1 MVLIIHSIKILE
13 TIPHQV
19 SRGQTITNQKR
30 WLLKTLSCMIQISV
44 YQKPQ
49 KVIQTNHCQI
59 SKVQIVAKTMGKDS
73 NIISD
78 FNSCAVFCQIMPTGL
93 KGQKGVQPKFACQRK
108 MTSRKSVYFFM
119 EFRPE
124 VDRKRSNFEKLVIQF
139 HGRSN
144 FEDRPLCVVFQND
157 RPFSENFI

>member
-19 SRGQTITNQKR
+19 SRGQTTTNQKR
-30 WLLKTLSCMIQISV
+30 WLLKMLSCMIQISV

-78 FNSCAVFCQIMPTGL
+78 FNSCAVFLPNHANRSQKSKRCPTKICL
-93 KGQKGVQPKFACQRK
+93 L
-108 MTSRKSVYFFM
+108 
-119 EFRPE
+119 
-124 VDRKRSNFEKLVIQF
+124 EKNDLSKIRLIF
-139 HGRSN
+139 HGIST
-144 FEDRPLCVVFQND
+144 END
-157 RPFSENFI
+157 QILRN

>member
-19 SRGQTITNQKR
+19 SRGQMITNQKR
-30 WLLKTLSCMIQISV
+30 WLLKTLYCMIQISV

-73 NIISD
+73 NNIRILTAAL
-78 FNSCAVFCQIMPTGL
+78 FFAILCQQVS
-93 KGQKGVQPKFACQRK
+93 KAKKV
-108 MTSRKSVYFFM
+108 
-119 EFRPE
+119 
-124 VDRKRSNFEKLVIQF
+124 SNQNLIASEK
-139 HGRSN
+139 
-144 FEDRPLCVVFQND
+144 
-157 RPFSENFI
+157 